1 MRNIIVSISL
11 LLMTCGWLPAGANG
25 FSYIYI
31 QGDKQVPF
39 YIKFEDQMLPRY
51 GKNYN
56 VIPQLAPGAVNIQV
70 LFQQNMY
77 PAQKFTIVVPEDGFR
92 GFLLLQK
99 NGSFALY
106 DIHQQFYL
114 YPGNKAED
122 DRVPQANTYVYT
134 NTPVVQQQQ
143 PPATAVTQGHMRT
156 NNTAGNNREPR
167 FIGNMELNSERAIY
181 SAPPPVPVQE
191 RPEVVKDD
199 YTTEPVVDEQ
209 SLSATNNSY
218 NDNSEPE
225 QAPTPTPSPGS
236 FVTNSDCPTA
246 MDNAMFEDLYEK
258 TQAKQEKQKL
268 KFLLSKMDNCYT
280 SQQARVMAESLNN
293 DPEKYTFLKRVFPRV
308 TDQYN
313 FAALENLL
321 STQEWKGYFRLIL
334 PK

>member
-1 MRNIIVSISL
+1 MRSFLWNISL
-11 LLMTCGWLPAGANG
+11 LLLLSAAWLQSVANG

-56 VIPQLAPGAVNIQV
+56 IIPQLAPGAVNIQV

-77 PAQKFTIVVPEDGFR
+77 PAQRFTIVVPEDGFR

-122 DRVPQANTYVYT
+122 DRVPQANSYVYRNAT
-134 NTPVVQQQQ
+134 TAPVQTTAQPVPKVQQRTN
-143 PPATAVTQGHMRT
+143 ATAR
-156 NNTAGNNREPR
+156 NNREPR
-167 FIGNMELNSERAIY
+167 FIGNIELNNERTVRNTPPEQQQQPVAEQSGYVKTDEPDEAPVSEETGNDNNNIVE
-181 SAPPPVPVQE
+181 PVP
-191 RPEVVKDD
+191 
-199 YTTEPVVDEQ
+199 
-209 SLSATNNSY
+209 AT
-218 NDNSEPE
+218 P
-225 QAPTPTPSPGS
+225 PSGTY
-236 FVTNSDCPTA
+236 VTNSDCPSA
-246 MDNAMFEDLYEK
+246 MNEAEFEDLYSK
-258 TQAKQEKQKL
+258 SQAKAEKQKL
-268 KFLLSKMDNCYT
+268 KFLLTKMDACYT
-280 SQQARVMAESLNN
+280 SNQARMIAESLNN
-293 DPEKYTFLKRVFPRV
+293 DPEKYTFLKRVYPRV

-313 FAALENLL
+313 FPPLENLL
-321 STQEWKGYFRLIL
+321 STQEWKSYFRLIL

>member
-1 MRNIIVSISL
+1 MRSFILNIL
-11 LLMTCGWLPAGANG
+11 LLALLCAGWFSSLAGG
-25 FSYIYI
+25 FSYVYI
-31 QGDKQVPF
+31 QGDRQVPF

-56 VIPQLAPGAVNIQV
+56 IIPQLAPGAVNIQV

-77 PAQKFTIVVPEDGFR
+77 PAQRFTIVVPEDGFR

-122 DRVPQANTYVYT
+122 DRVPQANAYVYT
-134 NTPVVQQQQ
+134 NTPAVQQQTSGVQ
-143 PPATAVTQGHMRT
+143 ARNVTAPQTF
-156 NNTAGNNREPR
+156 NNREPR
-167 FIGNMELNSERAIY
+167 FIGNIELNNERAIY
-181 SAPPPVPVQE
+181 NAPTPRQEQPVVEQHSNTVNEQPAFEKPQQE
-191 RPEVVKDD
+191 ETGSIYNDNT
-199 YTTEPVVDEQ
+199 TTEP
-209 SLSATNNSY
+209 AAGT
-218 NDNSEPE
+218 
-225 QAPTPTPSPGS
+225 
-236 FVTNSDCPTA
+236 FVTNSDCPSA
-246 MDNAMFEDLYEK
+246 IDNAAFEALFEK

-268 KFLLSKMDNCYT
+268 KFLLTQMDNCYT
-280 SQQARVMAESLNN
+280 SNQARILAESLGN
-293 DPEKYTFLKRVFPRV
+293 DPEKYTLLKRIFPRV

-313 FAALENLL
+313 FPALENLL

>member
-1 MRNIIVSISL
+1 ML
-11 LLMTCGWLPAGANG
+11 AGWLQSGANG

-31 QGDKQVPF
+31 QGDKQAPF

-56 VIPQLAPGAVNIQV
+56 IIPQLAPGPVNIQV

-92 GFLLLQK
+92 GFLLIQK
-99 NGSFALY
+99 NGLFALY

-122 DRVPQANTYVYT
+122 DRVPQANTFVST
-134 NTPVVQQQQ
+134 NTTATPQQAA
-143 PPATAVTQGHMRT
+143 PAESRPRANATAKT
-156 NNTAGNNREPR
+156 NREPR
-167 FIGNMELNSERAIY
+167 FIGNIELNNERTVHAAPPEEPVAAEGNDYVNTDIPEERIPAAEETGY
-181 SAPPPVPVQE
+181 RPENKLPDESAPPPGTYVI
-191 RPEVVKDD
+191 
-199 YTTEPVVDEQ
+199 
-209 SLSATNNSY
+209 
-218 NDNSEPE
+218 
-225 QAPTPTPSPGS
+225 
-236 FVTNSDCPTA
+236 NSDCPAA
-246 MDNAMFEDLYEK
+246 MNDTEFEDLYGK

-268 KFLLSKMDNCYT
+268 KFLLSKMDKCFTCNQVRIMT
-280 SQQARVMAESLNN
+280 ESLNN

-313 FAALENLL
+313 FDRLENLL
-321 STQEWKGYFRLIL
+321 STQEWRSYFRLIL

>member
-1 MRNIIVSISL
+1 MRSYILNISL
-11 LLMTCGWLPAGANG
+11 LLLLLASGFSTFANG

-31 QGDKQVPF
+31 QGDKQAPF

-56 VIPQLAPGAVNIQV
+56 IIPQLAPGPVNIQV

-77 PAQKFTIVVPEDGFR
+77 PAQRFTIMVPEDGFR

-122 DRVPQANTYVYT
+122 DRVPQANSYVYT
-134 NTPVVQQQQ
+134 N
-143 PPATAVTQGHMRT
+143 ATATPQQAPTVADARPRATDR
-156 NNTAGNNREPR
+156 NNRQPR
-167 FIGNMELNSERAIY
+167 FIGNIEFNNERTVQSTPPAQPLTEGEPEYVNTETEPVPAAEDDEYEADNSTPVAA
-181 SAPPPVPVQE
+181 APPPG
-191 RPEVVKDD
+191 
-199 YTTEPVVDEQ
+199 T
-209 SLSATNNSY
+209 
-218 NDNSEPE
+218 
-225 QAPTPTPSPGS
+225 
-236 FVTNSDCPTA
+236 FVTNSDCPA
-246 MDNAMFEDLYEK
+246 AISDEEFQDLYGK
-258 TQAKQEKQKL
+258 SQAKADKQKL
-268 KFLLSKMDNCYT
+268 RFLLTKMDQCFTTN
-280 SQQARVMAESLNN
+280 QARMLTETLNN

-313 FAALENLL
+313 FSPLENLL
-321 STQEWKGYFRLIL
+321 STQEWRSYFRLIL

>member
-1 MRNIIVSISL
+1 MRSFILNISL
-11 LLMTCGWLPAGANG
+11 LVLLCAGWLPSIAGG

-56 VIPQLAPGAVNIQV
+56 IIPQLAPGAVNIQV

-77 PAQKFTIVVPEDGFR
+77 PAQKFTVVVPEDGFR

-134 NTPVVQQQQ
+134 NTQPAATVAAPVQSRQ
-143 PPATAVTQGHMRT
+143 H
-156 NNTAGNNREPR
+156 NNQRGNNNQQPR
-167 FIGNMELNSERAIY
+167 FIGNMELNNERAVYNSPPVRREQPDVQNDYTSTEQIAQEPRQEEVADSHTDNVTTEQP
-181 SAPPPVPVQE
+181 SAPLT
-191 RPEVVKDD
+191 
-199 YTTEPVVDEQ
+199 Y
-209 SLSATNNSY
+209 
-218 NDNSEPE
+218 
-225 QAPTPTPSPGS
+225 
-236 FVTNSDCPTA
+236 VTNSDCPTA
-246 MDNAMFEDLYEK
+246 MDNALFEDLYEK
-258 TQAKQEKQKL
+258 AGAKPEKQKL
-268 KFLLSKMDNCYT
+268 KFLLSEMDKCFT
-280 SQQARVMAESLNN
+280 SNQARIIAESLSN

-313 FAALENLL
+313 FAGLENLL

>member
-1 MRNIIVSISL
+1 MRSFLVNISL
-11 LLMTCGWLPAGANG
+11 LLLLSAAWLQSVANG

-56 VIPQLAPGAVNIQV
+56 IIPQLAPGAVNIQV
-70 LFQQNMY
+70 LFQQNIY
-77 PAQKFTIVVPEDGFR
+77 PAQRFTIVVPEDGFR

-122 DRVPQANTYVYT
+122 DRVPQSNSYVYR
-134 NTPVVQQQQ
+134 NTTSAPVQ
-143 PPATAVTQGHMRT
+143 TAVQPVPDGQRT
-156 NNTAGNNREPR
+156 NVAARNNREPR
-167 FIGNMELNSERAIY
+167 FIGNIELNNERTVY
-181 SAPPPVPVQE
+181 NTPPETQQQPITEQSGYV
-191 RPEVVKDD
+191 
-199 YTTEPVVDEQ
+199 TTEEVPEETAALDEPVNNNDIPQPVT
-209 SLSATNNSY
+209 ATPPAGTY
-218 NDNSEPE
+218 
-225 QAPTPTPSPGS
+225 
-236 FVTNSDCPTA
+236 VTNSDCPSA
-246 MDNAMFEDLYEK
+246 MSEVEFEDLYNK
-258 TQAKQEKQKL
+258 SQAKPEKQKL
-268 KFLLSKMDNCYT
+268 KFLLTKMDACYT
-280 SQQARVMAESLNN
+280 SNQVRMITESLNN

-313 FAALENLL
+313 FPPLENLL
-321 STQEWKGYFRLIL
+321 STQEWKSYFRLIL

>member
-1 MRNIIVSISL
+1 MNISL
-11 LLMTCGWLPAGANG
+11 LLLLLATWLPSAANG

-51 GKNYN
+51 GKNYHI
-56 VIPQLAPGAVNIQV
+56 IPQLAPGSVNIQV

-99 NGSFALY
+99 NGAFALY

-122 DRVPQANTYVYT
+122 DRVPQANSYVYR
-134 NTPVVQQQQ
+134 NTTSTPPQAVEQ
-143 PPATAVTQGHMRT
+143 PATGRPGTSTTRD
-156 NNTAGNNREPR
+156 NNNREPR
-167 FIGNMELNSERAIY
+167 FIGNIELNNERTVY
-181 SAPPPVPVQE
+181 SAEPQREQQPVVAQSE
-191 RPEVVKDD
+191 YENRDKTDEA
-199 YTTEPVVDEQ
+199 EPVEEPG
-209 SLSATNNSY
+209 Y
-218 NDNSEPE
+218 NTGNTVAGDA
-225 QAPTPTPSPGS
+225 APVSGT
-236 FVTNSDCPTA
+236 FVTNSDCPSA
-246 MDNAMFEDLYEK
+246 MSDAEFEDLYNK
-258 TQAKQEKQKL
+258 SQAKAEKQKL
-268 KFLLSKMDNCYT
+268 KFLLTKMDACYT
-280 SQQARVMAESLNN
+280 SNQARMIAESLNN

-313 FAALENLL
+313 FPPLENLL
-321 STQEWKGYFRLIL
+321 STQEWRSYFRLIL